1 MAAMAR
7 RPLSVFLLAT
17 VSCSLFGPDDRDE
30 LRENRDKWETLGIED
45 YTYTLRQD
53 CFCGFPIQGNVRVRV
68 RAGEVVAVNSIPAG
82 DSVVGAEARRFWFP
96 VDSLFAI
103 ADRALGR
110 VASFDINYDGDY
122 HFPSHLEIDWRGDTI
137 DDEVTY
143 TANSLTED

>member
-1 MAAMAR
+1 M
-7 RPLSVFLLAT
+7 PPKHLSLLLLAT
-17 VSCSLFGPDDRDE
+17 VSCSFFGPEDREE
-30 LRENRDKWETLGIED
+30 LRENRDKWEALGIEN

-82 DSVVGAEARRFWFP
+82 DSVVGEEASRFWLP

-110 VASFDINYDGDY
+110 VAFFDINYDGDY
-122 HFPSHLEIDWRGDTI
+122 HFPAHLEIDWRGDTI

-143 TANSLTED
+143 TANGLTED